1 MVALLGRGLE
11 LAGMG
16 VTLTCDAP
24 DDLLTMS
31 VSFAAF
37 HALLAGALAAVLVAL
52 AAFLLYRLVANPRNG
67 PTANGSR

>member
-16 VTLTCDAP
+16 VTLTRDTP
-24 DDLLTMS
+24 DDLLTVS

-37 HALLAGALAAVLVAL
+37 HAFLAGALAAVLVML
-52 AAFLLYRLVANPRNG
+52 AVFLLYCLVANSPNG
-67 PTANGSR
+67 LTINGSK